1 MFGVDLHTHTYISD
15 GTLSPEQL
23 VQAALDLK
31 IHTLALTDHDTMDG
45 LSRAQTY
52 AQDYAQDQDIQI
64 ISGVEI
70 SSQWS
75 RPNTQ
80 KSYGVHIVALN
91 MQNQA
96 PMQTML
102 EQQKKVRAER
112 AQAICALLDKCISFD
127 IYPEVL
133 AQVDGQPDRVTRTHI
148 AKALVEKK
156 IVSRPQQA
164 FDRFLKEGK
173 KAFVKFDGLGLKET
187 IEVIQASGG
196 FAVLAHPTRYDLS
209 ATNIR
214 YLIELF
220 AELGGDAVEL
230 PPNIEPASTR
240 QMVDKLIEQLGLAV
254 SIGSDFHG
262 DNMPWIKLGNIPR
275 VKEGQLGIWERFR
288 YIILI

>member
-31 IHTLALTDHDTMDG
+31 IHTRALTDHDTMDG

-112 AQAICALLDKCISFD
+112 AQAICALLEKCISFD

-187 IEVIQASGG
+187 IEVIHASGG

-230 PPNIEPASTR
+230 PPNSEPASTR
-240 QMVDKLIEQLGLAV
+240 QMVDKMIEQLGLAV

-275 VKEGQLGIWERFR
+275 VKEGQVGIWERFR
-288 YIILI
+288 

>member
-1 MFGVDLHTHTYISD
+1 MFGVDLHTHTLISD
-15 GTLSPEQL
+15 GTFFPEQL
-23 VQAALDLK
+23 VQTAVDLK
-31 IHTLALTDHDTMDG
+31 IHTLAITDHDTMDG
-45 LSRAQTY
+45 LLR
-52 AQDYAQDQDIQI
+52 AQDYAQAHDIQI

-75 RPNTQ
+75 RPNTK

-91 MQNQA
+91 MQDDA
-96 PMQTML
+96 PIKAML

-112 AQAICALLDKCISFD
+112 AKVICQLLEKCIDFD
-127 IYPEVL
+127 IYPDVI
-133 AQVDGQPDRVTRTHI
+133 AQVDGEADRVTRTHI
-148 AKALVEKK
+148 AKALVDKN

-173 KAFVKFDGLGLKET
+173 KAFVKFEGMGLKET
-187 IEVIQASGG
+187 IDVIHASQG

-220 AELGGDAVEL
+220 AESGGDAVEL
-230 PPNIEPASTR
+230 PPSIEPASTR
-240 QMVDKLIEQLGLAV
+240 QMVDRMIQQFDLAV

-262 DNMPWIKLGNIPR
+262 ENMPWIKLGQTPH
-275 VKEGQLGIWERFR
+275 VKEGQKGIWERFKSSV
-288 YIILI
+288 I

>member
-1 MFGVDLHTHTYISD
+1 MFGVDLHTHSFISD

-45 LSRAQTY
+45 LVLARKH
-52 AQDYAQDQDIQI
+52 AQDYDIQI

-91 MQNQA
+91 MQDEA
-96 PMQTML
+96 PIKTML
-102 EQQKKVRAER
+102 EKQKKVRAER
-112 AQAICALLDKCISFD
+112 AKLICELLEKCIGFD

-133 AQVDGQPDRVTRTHI
+133 AKVDGFPDRVTRTHI
-148 AKALVEKK
+148 AKTLVEKN

-173 KAFVKFDGLGLKET
+173 KAFVKFDGIGLKET
-187 IEVIQASGG
+187 IEVIHASQG

-220 AELGGDAVEL
+220 AECGGDAVEL
-230 PPNIEPASTR
+230 PSSSEPLSTR
-240 QMVDKLIEQLGLAV
+240 QMVDRMIQQFDLAV

-262 DNMPWIKLGNIPR
+262 DNMPWIKLGNIPK
-275 VKEGQLGIWERFR
+275 VKEGQVGIWESFS
-288 YIILI
+288 